1 MAKLTARQ
9 RVFVEEYLICWNAS
23 EAARRAGYK
32 GKPNVVGPRLLAN
45 VSIQEA
51 IRARVDELSMSAN
64 EVLLGLTA
72 QARGTLGDFITI
84 GRRGAIKID
93 VGKALTAGKL
103 HLVKKLTKGKNGV
116 SIELYD
122 AQAAM
127 VQIGRARGMFIDK
140 TAFTDPTGDRE
151 YNPYAGI
158 SDVEL
163 HGELERLEQKR
174 KRALSAANAG
184 SAAPGPEGTPAPDP
198 GGEAD
203 RDPDT

>member
-51 IRARVDELSMSAN
+51 IKARVDELSMSAN

-72 QARGTLGDFITI
+72 QARGTLDDFIVL
-84 GRRGAIKID
+84 GKDGLRID
-93 VGKALTAGKL
+93 LNKARKAGKL
-103 HLVKKLTKGKNGV
+103 SLVKKLSETKYGLA
-116 SIELYD
+116 IELHD

-127 VQIGRARGMFIDK
+127 VQLGRVHGMFIDK
-140 TAFTDPTGDRE
+140 TAPTDPTGTKE
-151 YNPYAGI
+151 YNPYANL
-158 SDVEL
+158 SDAEL
-163 HGELERLEQKR
+163 HDNLERMEQKR
-174 KRALSAANAG
+174 KRALSAPDEG
-184 SAAPGPEGTPAPDP
+184 SSTSRPEETQAEDP
-198 GGEAD
+198 GGEAG
-203 RDPDT
+203 RDTDT

>member
-1 MAKLTARQ
+1 MKLTARQ

-51 IRARVDELSMSAN
+51 IKARVDELSMSAN

-72 QARGTLGDFITI
+72 QARGNLGDFIVI
-84 GRRGAIKID
+84 GKEGATRID
-93 VGKALTAGKL
+93 IEKGRKAGKL
-103 HLVKKLTKGKNGV
+103 RLVRKLSETKYGL

-127 VQIGRARGMFIDK
+127 VQIGRARGMFVDK
-140 TAFTDPTGDRE
+140 VAPTDPSGE
-151 YNPYAGI
+151 KEWSPVAGM
-158 SDVEL
+158 SEDDL
-163 HGELERLEQKR
+163 HDELERMEQKR

-184 SAAPGPEGTPAPDP
+184 SAAPGPEGTPATDP
-198 GGEAD
+198 GSEAG
-203 RDPDT
+203 RDPDA